1 MKTKFKKNQ
10 KVTVFDNKGIISDT
24 TDAPEQYGVTFDAT
38 GKTYAV
44 TACHIEPCSIT
55 DTIKTLDDAIAK
67 LGEDNALVKQYRAA
81 MNKAEVDEYDDAKD
95 VVAFLELR
103 IITAALNDGWQPT
116 FAEDEYRF
124 YPWFYL
130 YTEEKYANLDEE
142 DKERC
147 CRVVGR
153 SGHRSGAHGGL
164 VYVTASFASSSSVA
178 SSGSRIA
185 FKTRELAL
193 YAGKQFIQQWCDF
206 MF

>member
-1 MKTKFKKNQ
+1 MKTKFKINQ

-24 TDAPEQYGVTFDAT
+24 TDAPEQYGVTFDAS

-55 DTIKTLDDAIAK
+55 DTIKTLEDAIAK
-67 LGEDNALVKQYRAA
+67 FGEDNALVKQYRAA

-116 FAEDEYRF
+116 FADDEYRY
-124 YPWFYL
+124 YPWFIL
-130 YTEEKYANLDEE
+130 YTEEEYANLDEDE
-142 DKERC
+142 KERC

-153 SGHRSGAHGGL
+153 SSGSASAYGGL
-164 VYVTASFASSSSVA
+164 VYASADSASSVSDA
-178 SSGSRIA
+178 GNGSRLV

>member
-1 MKTKFKKNQ
+1 MKTKFQINQ

-55 DTIKTLDDAIAK
+55 DTIKTLEDAIAK

-116 FAEDEYRF
+116 FADDEYRYYPWFCLYTEDEYNR
-124 YPWFYL
+124 
-130 YTEEKYANLDEE
+130 LDEDE
-142 DKERC
+142 KEQC

-153 SGHRSGAHGGL
+153 SVPHSMSIGGL
-164 VYVTASFASSSSVA
+164 VCAVADRASSHSDA
-178 SSGSRIA
+178 SGGSRLA

>member
-1 MKTKFKKNQ
+1 MKTKFQINQ

-24 TDAPEQYGVTFDAT
+24 TGAPEQYGVTFDAT

-130 YTEEKYANLDEE
+130 YTEEEYANLDEE

-153 SGHRSGAHGGL
+153 SAHHSMTIGGL
-164 VYVTASFASSSSVA
+164 VYADASAASSA
-178 SSGSRIA
+178 SDTYHGSRLA

>member
-1 MKTKFKKNQ
+1 MKTKFQINQ

-24 TDAPEQYGVTFDAT
+24 TDAPDMYGVTFDVT

-81 MNKAEVDEYDDAKD
+81 MNKAEVYEYDDAQD
-95 VVAFLELR
+95 IVAFLELR

-116 FAEDEYRF
+116 FADDEYRY
-124 YPWFYL
+124 YPWFIL
-130 YTEEKYANLDEE
+130 YTEEEYANLNEDE
-142 DKERC
+142 KERC
-147 CRVVGR
+147 SRVVGR
-153 SGHRSGAHGGL
+153 SSYSASAGGGI
-164 VYVTASFASSSSVA
+164 VYAYVYDATSYSLAGF
-178 SSGSRIA
+178 GYRLA

>member
-130 YTEEKYANLDEE
+130 YTEEEYANLDEE

-147 CRVVGR
+147 CRVVCR
-153 SGHRSGAHGGL
+153 SGHHSSAFGGL
-164 VYVTASFASSSSVA
+164 VCADAPYASSYSYA
-178 SSGSRIA
+178 SLGSRLA

>member
-10 KVTVFDNKGIISDT
+10 NVTVFDNKGIISDT

-44 TACHIEPCSIT
+44 TACHIKPCSIT
-55 DTIKTLDDAIAK
+55 DTIKTLEDAIAK
-67 LGEDNALVKQYRAA
+67 LGDNNALVKQYRAA

-130 YTEEKYANLDEE
+130 YTEKEYANLDEE

-153 SGHRSGAHGGL
+153 SLNYAYASGGL
-164 VYVTASFASSSSVA
+164 VFAVANNASSYSYA
-178 SSGSRIA
+178 SLGSRLA

>member
-1 MKTKFKKNQ
+1 MKTKFKLNQ
-10 KVTVFDNKGIISDT
+10 KVTVYDNKGIISDT

-55 DTIKTLDDAIAK
+55 DTIKTLEDAIAK
-67 LGEDNALVKQYRAA
+67 LGDNNALVKQYRAA

-130 YTEEKYANLDEE
+130 YTEEGYANLDEE

-147 CRVVGR
+147 CHVDGR
-153 SGHRSGAHGGL
+153 SGHCSGAHGGL
-164 VYVTASFASSSSVA
+164 VYVTASFASSSPGA
-178 SSGSRIA
+178 YYGPRLA

>member
-81 MNKAEVDEYDDAKD
+81 MNKAEVDEYDDAQD
-95 VVAFLELR
+95 IVAFLQLR
-103 IITAALNDGWQPT
+103 IIAAALNDGWQPT
-116 FAEDEYRF
+116 FADVEYRYYPWFCLYTEDEYNR
-124 YPWFYL
+124 
-130 YTEEKYANLDEE
+130 LDEDE
-142 DKERC
+142 KEQC

-153 SGHRSGAHGGL
+153 SSGSASAYGGL
-164 VYVTASFASSSSVA
+164 VYASADSASSCSDA
-178 SSGSRIA
+178 GNGSRLV

>member
-1 MKTKFKKNQ
+1 MKTKFQINQ

-44 TACHIEPCSIT
+44 TACHIEPCSVT

-81 MNKAEVDEYDDAKD
+81 MNKAEVDEYDDAQD
-95 VVAFLELR
+95 LVAFLELR

-116 FAEDEYRF
+116 FADDEYRY
-124 YPWFYL
+124 YPWFIL
-130 YTEEKYANLDEE
+130 YTEEEYANLDEDE
-142 DKERC
+142 KERC

-153 SGHRSGAHGGL
+153 SNSIAVASGGL
-164 VYVTASFASSSSVA
+164 VCASAINASSNSYA
-178 SSGSRIA
+178 YNGSRLA

-193 YAGKQFIQQWCDF
+193 YAGKQFIQQWCNF
-206 MF
+206 LF